1 LIVHQ
6 CLTFSAFY
14 SFEIGWIMSRRR
26 KYYSTPVVKKMS
38 NLNNSNVSTEEDANT
53 VVQVEGDSCRRRR
66 GNAGAVYAMVH
77 KLTDPTGGSY
87 PNGVSPKQILDSLNF
102 VREGDNRITR
112 NQVQL
117 ELSRGVNAGRY
128 VHLAPGIY
136 KTVHNEKRSQI
147 SNKQATPSTGRKE
160 EASAS
165 VSEEASKAQMN
176 VVALPSPSLVPPPK
190 FEKDEFGLP
199 TLRYDPVLVE
209 AAKTDVQAWSVL
221 QVRQFIE
228 KLGFHKEAEHF
239 EREFIDGCA
248 LLLLGKNEYLYSLQL
263 NAGQALKI
271 YRRVCTLRAMI
282 SGNP

>member
-1 LIVHQ
+1 LIV
-6 CLTFSAFY
+6 TFK
-14 SFEIGWIMSRRR
+14 WIMSRKR
-26 KYYSTPVVKKMS
+26 KYYSTAVGKKTS
-38 NLNNSNVSTEEDANT
+38 NLNNSNASTQEDANA

-77 KLTDPTGGSY
+77 KLTDPIAGSY

-136 KTVHNEKRSQI
+136 KTVHNEKKSQI
-147 SNKQATPSTGRKE
+147 SNKQATPPTGRKE
-160 EASAS
+160 EEASAV
-165 VSEEASKAQMN
+165 VSEEANKAPVN

-209 AAKTDVQAWSVL
+209 AAKTDVQAWSVA

-239 EREFIDGCA
+239 EREVIDGCA
-248 LLLLGKNEYLYSLQL
+248 LLLLGKNDYLYSLQL
-263 NAGQALKI
+263 NPGQALKI

>member
-1 LIVHQ
+1 MLK
-6 CLTFSAFY
+6 
-14 SFEIGWIMSRRR
+14 WRMSRKR
-26 KYYSTPVVKKMS
+26 KYYSSAVVRKMG
-38 NLNNSNVSTEEDANT
+38 NMNNGNASS
-53 VVQVEGDSCRRRR
+53 QVEANVVVGDSCRRRR
-66 GNAGAVYAMVH
+66 GNAGAVFAMVH
-77 KLTDPTGGSY
+77 RLTDPIGGSN
-87 PNGVSPKQILDSLNF
+87 PNGVSPKQILDALNF
-102 VREGDNRITR
+102 VRDGNNKITR

-128 VHLAPGIY
+128 VHLAPGVY
-136 KTVHNEKRSQI
+136 MTSHNEKRSQI
-147 SNKQATPSTGRKE
+147 SRKQTTPPKFARE
-160 EASAS
+160 EETSPV
-165 VSEEASKAQMN
+165 VSEGTSKAQVN
-176 VVALPSPSLVPPPK
+176 VVATLPSPSLVPPPK

-228 KLGFHKEAEHF
+228 KLGFGKEGEHF

-271 YRRVCTLRAMI
+271 YRRICTLRSMI